1 MVVVVGGGVVIVVA
15 AAAVVVVV
23 AVVVVQIMACLEFF
37 ARFAPFAHLAC
48 FAKFWH
54 TMAIF
59 SKKMARAMG
68 RESLRSVSRLRK
80 NARCAQ
86 RARFGRTPASRAVIM
101 NNSNTAV

>member
-1 MVVVVGGGVVIVVA
+1 MVVVVGGGGVVVA

-23 AVVVVQIMACLEFF
+23 VQIMACLAFF
-37 ARFAPFAHLAC
+37 ARFAHLAC

-54 TMAIF
+54 TSDFF
-59 SKKMARAMG
+59 SNKKS
-68 RESLRSVSRLRK
+68 REQWGEKSLRSVSRLRK